1 MRIPE
6 FTAEVSL
13 YGTNGHY
20 RTAIASSAT
29 TCSIRPAATRGQEG
43 EVINVHSCPPGFGDI
58 GGSCW
63 PNPLTEPTS
72 GGDGEDGVPTGGG
85 PPDRVAFWG

>member
-29 TCSIRPAATRGQEG
+29 TCSIRPAGDKRTRRRGDKRPLLPARLRRHWRLLLAESFDG
-43 EVINVHSCPPGFGDI
+43 ANIGRRRGRWCAHWRRPP
-58 GGSCW
+58 
-63 PNPLTEPTS
+63 
-72 GGDGEDGVPTGGG
+72 
-85 PPDRVAFWG
+85 